1 MRTDS
6 ETRWLADAKAALTII
21 GVLLVISVAAAACV
35 RSLLGF

>member
-1 MRTDS
+1 MRTDR

-21 GVLLVISVAAAACV
+21 GVLLVVSALAAACV